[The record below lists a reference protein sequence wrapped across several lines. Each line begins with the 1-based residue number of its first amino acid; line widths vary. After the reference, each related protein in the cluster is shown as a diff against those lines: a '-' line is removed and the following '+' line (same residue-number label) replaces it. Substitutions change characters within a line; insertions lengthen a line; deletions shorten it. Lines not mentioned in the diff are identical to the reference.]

1 MTARFRPTRA
11 GIFNLWHYADQVF
24 LFADGRLVLRGA
36 NGSGKTKALELLFPL
51 VLDGSLDP
59 RRLDPFSSDGRRM
72 RDNVLAAAEAGGN
85 QTATGYA
92 WMTFSRPVPGG
103 EEHVTTGI
111 GVSGS
116 RERERVDSWYFVTPR
131 VPGVDMALHDADRRP
146 LSRRGLREALGPEAV
161 HETVDAHRRA
171 VDAALFGLGDE
182 RFGTMLDLVLQLRKP
197 KLAALLDPEQIS
209 ELLSRSLRPVDDAA
223 LDDVAKGLAELERIH
238 DELAAMRRASD
249 ALDALHVEHR
259 QYLRTHARLRL
270 DALQAAQEELA
281 RLDADLRRDEAAA
294 GLAQARATDAQAA
307 ADAAAHAER
316 EAQGEAAGL
325 RASDAYRAGQGLA
338 DRRSLVATLREQA
351 AREAVAAR
359 EAAGRSQRAARAA
372 TQAADALRRLQ
383 EQLDDGAHRLQ
394 RAAEEATGRL
404 TVDLLGPPTEVEVV
418 TRAAIAA
425 RRHAL
430 DEVDAAARRAGH
442 AQAGAEE
449 AGRALDDAHRREA
462 EARKQ
467 ADAAAAT
474 VHQRRD
480 ELAAG
485 LGAWHAAHPCLTPED
500 LPPLRARALDGDR
513 DEVAGLAAD
522 LDARL
527 APRREAL
534 AADLRS
540 AEGAVEAARREEAD
554 LQALRAR
561 VAAARDDAP
570 PPSPWR
576 PAAREG
582 RPGAPLWRL
591 VDFAPHLSE
600 AERAA
605 LEGAL
610 LAAGLLDAWVGPA
623 GAALADDD
631 GALVLAEEV
640 AGPRG
645 TVELGARDGGPDPA
659 ALADDGGA
667 PVDAL
672 AGPRGRED
680 VQPGAPPSSHEG
692 SVPPAVAALGED
704 DGAPVEAVAGP
715 RGREDVQPGA
725 PPSSHEGSVRPAVAA
740 LGEDDGAPVEAVA
753 GPRGPGGAEPGGPTA
768 GQPGEVAQRTPKVS
782 KPTPT
787 LADLLQPEEQPH
799 LPRSHVAA
807 LLRTLPLGRLDELPI
822 VIDGGRFRLGPLRG
836 GLRVERARYI
846 GATARAAERARRLAE
861 LDAQL
866 AQAADRRA
874 AAEAALAALR
884 DLRAA
889 LELAARGLPPVQ
901 PLLRALDELQR
912 TLERR
917 QHALDARHEAE
928 ARAAARQREAA
939 DLRDALRRVA
949 AERGLPDDP
958 SALQGARARL
968 TAFSD
973 DLNAHLGRLRGL
985 PGARAAADEREAE
998 SAESAES
1005 AERAAAQAADSDARH
1020 AAESS
1025 ALQAIEDAQG
1035 ADIRR
1040 VLADLDAAEQRARA
1054 SAEQAQVQRRH
1065 AEQARGE
1072 AIRHSTTAEGHR
1084 AHRPLLVRQVDDAA
1098 RRAHVLLR
1106 PAFALLLHLDPT
1118 LPDDTARLSAL
1129 RAAAGDAATSE
1140 PRQKHVQTSVQ
1151 NRFDELT
1158 RALGARLRCRQTTDD
1173 GLLLIEVDDDGP
1185 GEPSAVY
1192 AQRLLLRLREQEGLL
1207 EKRERDIF
1215 EDQLLGTLCSAL
1227 FIRIASAERF
1237 ASQTEQELARRPLSS
1252 GVRFGLRWTP
1262 RRDLLVH
1269 EAELLTV
1276 LQRDADHLGAGDL
1289 DRVRRALR
1297 DALRAL
1303 QIAQPQADHRA
1314 LLDQALDYR
1323 RWHRFHLF
1331 VHRPG
1336 AAATELTRQ
1345 RHAQLS
1351 GGEKAAALY
1360 APLFAAAQATFSG
1373 GHPTAPHLI
1382 ALDEA
1387 FEGIDAQGRP
1397 ELLAITVAFDLDLLL
1412 TGYDLWLTDAS
1423 IPAAMHAHLQHDP
1436 QQKLAIA
1443 DLLRWDGRVLEEV
1456 VAPVGE
1462 L

>member
-131 VPGVDMALHDADRRP
+131 VPGVDVALYDADRRP

-249 ALDALHVEHR
+249 ALDALHVEQR

-449 AGRALDDAHRREA
+449 AGRALDDAHKREA

-467 ADAAAAT
+467 ADAAAAA
-474 VHQRRD
+474 VQPRRD
-480 ELAAG
+480 ELAAR
-485 LGAWHAAHPCLTPED
+485 LGAWHAAHPCLSPED

-561 VAAARDDAP
+561 VATARDDAP

-623 GAALADDD
+623 GAALSDDD
-631 GALVLAEEV
+631 GALVLAEEL

-645 TVELGARDGGPDPA
+645 PGARDGGLGPA
-659 ALADDGGA
+659 ALA
-667 PVDAL
+667 
-672 AGPRGRED
+672 
-680 VQPGAPPSSHEG
+680 
-692 SVPPAVAALGED
+692 ED
-704 DGAPVEAVAGP
+704 DGAPVMVDTLAGP
-715 RGREDVQPGA
+715 RGLEDVEPGA
-725 PPSSHEGSVRPAVAA
+725 LPGAHEGSVRPAAA
-740 LGEDDGAPVEAVA
+740 LGEGVARGIPEAA
-753 GPRGPGGAEPGGPTA
+753 AA
-768 GQPGEVAQRTPKVS
+768 AA
-782 KPTPT
+782 PT
-787 LADLLQPEEQPH
+787 LADLLLPEDQPH
-799 LPRSHVAA
+799 LPRAHVAA

-822 VIDGGRFRLGPLRG
+822 AIDGGRFRLGPLRG

-866 AQAADRRA
+866 AQAAERRA
-874 AAEAALAALR
+874 AAEAALVALR

-912 TLERR
+912 TIERR

-1054 SAEQAQVQRRH
+1054 SAEQAQVHRRH

-1262 RRDLLVH
+1262 RKDLLAH